1 MIIERQTA
9 TIFLRKEIPVK
20 LLSRNLCF
28 LTVFLL
34 LSIGNAGAQGI
45 TVQDAWIRG
54 IPPSA
59 TTTAAFMT
67 IHNAGSDEAV
77 LKSAGCEIAETVQIH
92 TMEQVG
98 EIMKMKE
105 VSELRI
111 PADGQAILA
120 PKGYHIML
128 IGLVRPINEGETIPL
143 SLNFTDRATVVI
155 DAVVK
160 KWGSMPPMSHH

>member
-1 MIIERQTA
+1 MQ
-9 TIFLRKEIPVK
+9 
-20 LLSRNLCF
+20 LLSRSLCF

-34 LSIGNAGAQGI
+34 LSIANAWAQGI
-45 TVQDAWIRG
+45 TVDDAWIRS

-59 TTTAAFMT
+59 TTTAAFMI
-67 IHNAGSDEAV
+67 IHNTDSDDAV
-77 LKSAGCEIAETVQIH
+77 LISAGCDIAETVQIH
-92 TMEQVG
+92 TMEQLG

-111 PADGQAILA
+111 PANEQAVLA

-128 IGLVRPINEGETIPL
+128 IGLVRPIQEGETIPL
-143 SLNFTDRATVVI
+143 SLNFSGRATVAV

-160 KWGSMPPMSHH
+160 KWASMAPMSHH

>member
-1 MIIERQTA
+1 MT
-9 TIFLRKEIPVK
+9 
-20 LLSRNLCF
+20 LLFRTLCV
-28 LTVFLL
+28 LTVFLP
-34 LSIGNAGAQGI
+34 LSIANAGAQGI
-45 TVQDAWIRG
+45 SVQDAWIRG

-67 IHNAGSDEAV
+67 IHNIGSDDAF
-77 LKSAGCEIAETVQIH
+77 LKSAGCDVAESVQIH

-111 PADGQAILA
+111 PANGQTILA

-143 SLNFTDRATVVI
+143 SLNFADGATVAV
-155 DAVVK
+155 DVVVK
-160 KWGSMPPMSHH
+160 KWESMSPVTHH

>member
-1 MIIERQTA
+1 M
-9 TIFLRKEIPVK
+9 
-20 LLSRNLCF
+20 
-28 LTVFLL
+28 L
-34 LSIGNAGAQGI
+34 LSIANAGAQGI

-67 IHNAGSDEAV
+67 IHNAGSDDAI
-77 LKSAGCEIAETVQIH
+77 LKSADCEVAETVQIH
-92 TMEQVG
+92 NMEQVG

-111 PADGQAILA
+111 PANGQAILA

-128 IGLVRPINEGETIPL
+128 IGLVRPIKEGESIPL
-143 SLNFTDRATVVI
+143 SLNFTDRPTVVV

>member
-1 MIIERQTA
+1 M
-9 TIFLRKEIPVK
+9 K
-20 LLSRNLCF
+20 LLSRSLYF

-34 LSIGNAGAQGI
+34 LSLANAGAQGI
-45 TVQDAWIRG
+45 TVEDAWIRG
-54 IPPSA
+54 VPPSA

-67 IHNAGSDEAV
+67 IRNTGSDDAI
-77 LKSAGCEIAETVQIH
+77 LKSAHCDVAETVQIH

-111 PADGQAILA
+111 PANGEAILA

-128 IGLVRPINEGETIPL
+128 IGLVRPINEGESIPL
-143 SLNFTDRATVVI
+143 TLYFTDRATLAV

-160 KWGSMPPMSHH
+160 KWATMPPMSHH

>member
-1 MIIERQTA
+1 M
-9 TIFLRKEIPVK
+9 K
-20 LLSRNLCF
+20 LLSQSLYF

-34 LSIGNAGAQGI
+34 LSIANAGAQGI
-45 TVQDAWIRG
+45 TIQDAWIRG

-67 IHNAGSDEAV
+67 IHNTGSDDAV
-77 LKSAGCEIAETVQIH
+77 LKSADCDVAETVQIH
-92 TMEQVG
+92 TMEQIG
-98 EIMKMKE
+98 EIMKMRE

-111 PADGQAILA
+111 PAKEQTILA

-128 IGLVRPINEGETIPL
+128 IGLVRPIIEGETIPL
-143 SLNFTDRATVVI
+143 SLNFTDRATVAV

>member
-1 MIIERQTA
+1 MQ
-9 TIFLRKEIPVK
+9 
-20 LLSRNLCF
+20 LLSRSFCF

-34 LSIGNAGAQGI
+34 LSIANVGAQGI

-67 IHNAGSDEAV
+67 IHNAGSDDAI
-77 LKSAGCEIAETVQIH
+77 LKSADCEVAETVQIH

-111 PADGQAILA
+111 PANGQAILA

-128 IGLVRPINEGETIPL
+128 IGLVRPIKEGESIPL
-143 SLNFTDRATVVI
+143 SLNFADRATVVV

>member
-1 MIIERQTA
+1 M
-9 TIFLRKEIPVK
+9 K
-20 LLSRNLCF
+20 LLARSLCF

-34 LSIGNAGAQGI
+34 LSIASVGAQGI

-67 IHNAGSDEAV
+67 IHNTGPDDAV
-77 LKSAGCEIAETVQIH
+77 LKSADCDVAKTVQIH

-105 VSELRI
+105 VSELHI
-111 PADGQAILA
+111 PANGQAILA

-128 IGLVRPINEGETIPL
+128 IGLARPINEGETIPL
-143 SLNFTDRATVVI
+143 SLNFTDRATVTV

-160 KWGSMPPMSHH
+160 KWGSMTPMSHH

>member
-1 MIIERQTA
+1 VQ
-9 TIFLRKEIPVK
+9 
-20 LLSRNLCF
+20 LLSRSLCF

-34 LSIGNAGAQGI
+34 QSIANAGAQGI

-67 IHNAGSDEAV
+67 IHNAGSDDAI
-77 LKSAGCEIAETVQIH
+77 LKSADCEVAENVQIH

-111 PADGQAILA
+111 PANGQAVLA

-128 IGLVRPINEGETIPL
+128 IGLVRPIKEGESIPL
-143 SLNFTDRATVVI
+143 SLNFADRPTVVV